1 LKKENSS
8 KNKFIASFVQDL
20 REGFAVGF
28 LLGHRQV
35 HPQDVPL
42 QVVVPVAP
50 VGAIR
55 ASEFLLGTALPSVPT
70 QALRVFVILAAMA
83 IISSA

>member
-20 REGFAVGF
+20 REGFAVRF
-28 LLGHRQV
+28 LLGRQV

-55 ASEFLLGTALPSVPT
+55 TSEFLLGPALPSVPT